1 MSDALTDR
9 VRLRLRVEM
18 AKRELNTTDLAAK
31 AGVSDMWLS
40 RRLRGKTEMHLGD
53 LERLALAL
61 GVDPDELLE
70 PVA

>member
-9 VRLRLRVEM
+9 VRMRLRVEM
-18 AKRELNTTDLAAK
+18 AKRNLNTTDLAAK
-31 AGVSDMWLS
+31 LGVSDMWLS

-53 LERLALAL
+53 LERLARAL
-61 GVDPDELLE
+61 DLDPDDLLE